1 MNEMYLVGIVFGIA
15 ILVVG
20 LAYRQWYKDNN
31 K

>member
-15 ILVVG
+15 ILATG
-20 LAYRQWYKDNN
+20 LAYKQWYKNNN